1 MDNSLIKKLKPH
13 FLPIVLGVAGLMFL
27 GYGLMSLSAAK
38 KDKQDIL
45 FESANDTSPF
55 AEKKLS
61 EAKSASGGITVDIE
75 GAVQKPGVYKLSS
88 DARVQDAMIAAGGMS
103 DKADREKVSKG
114 LNLAAK
120 IPDGGKIYIPFVGDP
135 STSFGI
141 ASSGQNVLGAETSSA
156 LININSASASELD
169 KLQGVGPVT
178 AEKIISNRPY
188 GAIEELVSKKIV
200 GQKVF
205 EGIKDKITVY

>member
-1 MDNSLIKKLKPH
+1 MDNFLEKYLPVLQKH
-13 FLPIVLGVAGLMFL
+13 WLPISLGLLGVIFL
-27 GYGLMSLSAAK
+27 GYGLMSLTGSS
-38 KDKQDIL
+38 KQNDDIL
-45 FESANDTSPF
+45 FEPASNST
-55 AEKKLS
+55 ENKQEQKK
-61 EAKSASGGITVDIE
+61 ITIDVE
-75 GAVQKPGVYKLSS
+75 GAVVKPGVYDLEV
-88 DARVQDAMIAAGGMS
+88 DARVQDGLIAAGGMS

-120 IPDGGKIYIPFVGDP
+120 LVDGGKLYIPFMGESAVGLAV
-135 STSFGI
+135 G
-141 ASSGQNVLGAETSSA
+141 SGDSVLGSVSS
-156 LININSASASELD
+156 LININTASASELD